1 MTKTR
6 VDFYQLSRDP
16 VDVTVAKLA
25 RKVLQAGERLLVVS
39 GDAGQRDHLAR
50 TLWEQG
56 GGAFLANG
64 MADAPHAARQPIL
77 LSDDC
82 AAPNEARMALIADG
96 AWREEALAFDR
107 VLLLFDAAQR
117 DSAAQLWRRFAQDDT
132 IDNRINKQDEGGAW
146 REGA

>member
-1 MTKTR
+1 MTVR

-16 VDVTVAKLA
+16 VDVTTAKLA
-25 RKVLQAGERLLVVS
+25 RKVLQAGQRLVVVS
-39 GDAGQRDHLAR
+39 GDEAQREHLSR
-50 TLWEQG
+50 VLWEQG

-64 MADAPHAARQPIL
+64 MAGTPHEARQPIL
-77 LSDDC
+77 ISDSC

-96 AWREEALAFDR
+96 QWREEAMGFER

-117 DSAAQLWRRFAQDDT
+117 DGAVELWRRFAKDDAV
-132 IDNRINKQDEGGAW
+132 DNRINKQDESGAW